1 LPPLELSY
9 REAALLRRT
18 LEYALENCAP
28 DDELIISGFLEKID
42 GDRGL
47 DFEYEESALLRDI
60 LMFAA
65 DTGPVSNPLTMDSL
79 LSKL

>member
-1 LPPLELSY
+1 MPPLELSH

-18 LEYALENCAP
+18 LEYAIETCAV
-28 DDELIISGFLEKID
+28 DDEPIIARFLEKID

-47 DFEYEESALLRDI
+47 DFGYEESALLRDI
-60 LMFAA
+60 IEFAA
-65 DTGPVSNPLTMDSL
+65 DTGPIGNPQVMDSL

>member
-1 LPPLELSY
+1 MPSLELSH

-18 LEYALENCAP
+18 LEYAIDNCAV
-28 DDELIISGFLEKID
+28 DDEPIIAGFLEKMD

-47 DFEYEESALLRDI
+47 DFGYEESALLRDI
-60 LMFAA
+60 IEFAA
-65 DTGPVSNPLTMDSL
+65 DTGPIGNPQTMDSL